1 LTQVPCRVRFD
12 ALAGDVIVDIKTV
25 SDGSESEFVRSITNY
40 RYHLQAAHYLEG
52 FRTLEPSRDWQF
64 VFITVETGIP
74 YRCRVFRLDEE
85 ALRLAAY
92 RRTALLESYKLRMA
106 SGDWSDQNEYEVV
119 TLSLPRWFTNKEIS
133 A

>member
-1 LTQVPCRVRFD
+1 M
-12 ALAGDVIVDIKTV
+12 IVDIKTV